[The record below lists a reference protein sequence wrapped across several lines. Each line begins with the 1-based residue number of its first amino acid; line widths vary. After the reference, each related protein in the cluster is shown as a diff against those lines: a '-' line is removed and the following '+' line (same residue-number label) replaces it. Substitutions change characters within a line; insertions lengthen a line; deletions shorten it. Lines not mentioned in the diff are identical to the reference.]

1 MNEVLSPLSQPN
13 MYVTLAFL
21 SYSAGRL
28 EFGTAAHLPVLHYRR
43 ASGEVEERST
53 SNFPIALLNNVV
65 FEVSQISGEP
75 GDVFVILTDGLS
87 EIIDSDDNDLGLEP
101 LKTV

>member
-1 MNEVLSPLSQPN
+1 
-13 MYVTLAFL
+13 
-21 SYSAGRL
+21 
-28 EFGTAAHLPVLHYRR
+28 
-43 ASGEVEERST
+43 VEERST

-87 EIIDSDDNDLGLEP
+87 EIVDSDDNDLGLEP
-101 LKTV
+101 LKTVLVENASEPLPEIAAHLRRRTLLHGKQVDDQTLLLLRCGANR